1 MKERLQQFLNAE
13 QLSSSKLSDIL
24 GIQRSGMSH
33 ILSGR
38 NKPSFDFIQK
48 LLLKFPSLNA
58 EWLITGKGNMYKENS
73 DASLYANRAEYQSD
87 EKENEDYK
95 PPEILINE
103 SEKIEAQ
110 NNRRLIK
117 IILIYSD
124 GTFSDFRHERIKADN
139 DN

>member
-1 MKERLQQFLNAE
+1 MKERLQQFLNSE
-13 QLSSSKLSDIL
+13 QLTSSKLSDIL

-73 DASLYANRAEYQSD
+73 DTSFFADRAEYQGN
-87 EKENEDYK
+87 ERQKEDYK
-95 PPEILINE
+95 P
-103 SEKIEAQ
+103 SSKIKHKA
-110 NNRRLIK
+110 
-117 IILIYSD
+117 Y
-124 GTFSDFRHERIKADN
+124 FRHDTL
-139 DN
+139 

>member
-1 MKERLQQFLNAE
+1 MKERLQQFLNSE
-13 QLSSSKLSDIL
+13 QLTSSKLSDIL

-73 DASLYANRAEYQSD
+73 DTSFFADRAEYQGN
-87 EKENEDYK
+87 ERQKEDYK
-95 PPEILINE
+95 PSEILIND
-103 SEKIEAQ
+103 SDKIAVQ
-110 NNRRLIK
+110 NNRSLIK